1 MLGEH
6 EKTSWACIPHMK
18 TQART
23 AVPIHQRTK
32 MVLRPQKEGLAQ
44 ELHDQF
50 YSISI
55 TRNSLVCSNRAA
67 SGVKKWERERVQGSK
82 EKTQAL
88 HDAIED
94 GV

>member
-1 MLGEH
+1 
-6 EKTSWACIPHMK
+6 
-18 TQART
+18 
-23 AVPIHQRTK
+23 
-32 MVLRPQKEGLAQ
+32 MVLRPQKEGLGQ
-44 ELHDQF
+44 ELQDQF

-67 SGVKKWERERVQGSK
+67 SGVRKWERVQGSK

-88 HDAIED
+88 HDATED